1 MPGRSL
7 LTRALR
13 AGPARVGVRARVRD
27 LVRTAAL
34 AAALAVVPAAGS
46 ATAAGAAGPAPGDA
60 ASVEAAG
67 PGRAVTVAEPDERRV
82 VVVGVTGLRW
92 DDVGALT
99 TPALWGLA
107 QDGTVGTVAARSI
120 RSSACPADGWLALS
134 AGARSADLPGE
145 APGECRRLR
154 LPPVGEPVPGWA
166 DYLQSADEEDFDAR
180 PGVLGQAVR
189 DAGVTA
195 TGFGGGA
202 AIALAGPDG
211 LPVGDL
217 APLPG
222 AGTLGDRVG
231 EALTTSE
238 LVVLDA
244 GAVRDPGHALVDRA
258 ASGIDEDGDGLP
270 DPDAEP
276 VPEPPAGEEA
286 DLTAPDAVT
295 EPSRLDQVRAV
306 DAHLGAVLA
315 AVAAADH
322 DTTVVVASLADSGP
336 SPHLQLAAA
345 LGPGATQDAAPFA
358 GGLLSSRST
367 RQPGFVMTT
376 DLAPTV
382 LTALGARDRAPEGA
396 LVGSPVSLVP
406 GPATADGR
414 VAAMVD
420 EDRHAWAVRPLVGP
434 FFGVL
439 ILANLVLYAL
449 VTLGLNGAVLESL
462 GSGLNRVLPGRPGR
476 GVAGALRSRP
486 GPMLSGLR
494 VAGVAVASVPVSTFL
509 ANLVPWW
516 RAQPPSTV
524 LAALVV
530 AWVAAV
536 TGLALLPRWKRWLL
550 GPLGVVAAVTAVVVA
565 ADVVTGGRLQIS
577 SLMGVQP
584 LVGARFYGFNNQAFA
599 LFAATTVLL
608 AAALANPLVQRGRR
622 RQAAALVAVVGV
634 VATVLDGM
642 PGLGSDFGGPP
653 ALVPGFAV
661 LALLAAGVRIG
672 WAKALAVLVAG
683 AVVVTG
689 FAVVDWTRPPDSR
702 THLGRFVQTVL
713 DGGLWPVLTRKA
725 AQNLEILFGNGLT
738 LLAIAGIALVVLVL
752 GRPLRTAASA
762 PDGGPFG
769 WLSAGAPLTRLGT
782 DAPMLRPGLIALAVT
797 LGIGFALNDSGVV
810 IPAVGISV
818 AVPLLAA
825 ACAGWM
831 LSVRPDPARTP
842 APVTPERSPAPPAR

>member
-1 MPGRSL
+1 MPRRSL
-7 LTRALR
+7 ITRALC
-13 AGPARVGVRARVRD
+13 
-27 LVRTAAL
+27 
-34 AAALAVVPAAGS
+34 ALAVLGGVL
-46 ATAAGAAGPAPGDA
+46 AGALLPASA
-60 ASVEAAG
+60 AVAA
-67 PGRAVTVAEPDERRV
+67 AEPDERRV
-82 VVVGVTGLRW
+82 VVVGVSGLRW

-99 TPALWGLA
+99 TPALWALSL
-107 QDGTVGTVAARSI
+107 DGAVGTVAARSV

-134 AGARSADLPGE
+134 AGARAADLPGE

-166 DYLQSADEEDFDAR
+166 DYLQSVEEEDFDAR
-180 PGVLGQAVR
+180 LGLLGQAVR
-189 DAGVTA
+189 DGGVTA

-202 AIALAGPDG
+202 AVALAGPDG
-211 LPVGDL
+211 LPVGDVAPVPSTGAL
-217 APLPG
+217 AERVST
-222 AGTLGDRVG
+222 ALG
-231 EALTTSE
+231 TSE

-244 GAVRDPGHALVDRA
+244 GAVRDPGQGLVDRA
-258 ASGIDEDGDGLP
+258 ASGIDDDGDGLP

-276 VPEPPAGEEA
+276 VPEPPAGEEE
-286 DLTAPDAVT
+286 DLSAPDAVT
-295 EPSRLDQVRAV
+295 EPTRSDQVRAV
-306 DAHLGAVLA
+306 DARVGAVLE

-322 DTTVVVASLADSGP
+322 ETTVLVASLADSGRA
-336 SPHLQLAAA
+336 PHLQLAAA
-345 LGPGATQDAAPFA
+345 LGPAAVDGAAPYTA
-358 GGLLSSRST
+358 GLLSSRAT
-367 RQPGFVMTT
+367 RQPGYVMTT
-376 DLAPTV
+376 DLTPTV
-382 LTALGARDRAPEGA
+382 LEALGIRDLAPDGA
-396 LVGSPVSLVP
+396 LVGSTISAVP
-406 GPATADGR
+406 GPAAANDR
-414 VAAMVD
+414 VAAMID

-439 ILANLVLYAL
+439 IVANLVLYAL

-462 GSGLNRVLPGRPGR
+462 GSGLNRVLPGRWGR
-476 GVAGALRSRP
+476 AVAGALRSRP
-486 GPMLSGLR
+486 EVLLSGLR

-509 ANLVPWW
+509 ANLAPWW
-516 RAQPPSTV
+516 RAQPPSWV
-524 LAALVV
+524 LIGLIA
-530 AWVAAV
+530 AWVAAL
-536 TGLALLPRWKRWLL
+536 TCLALLPRWRTWLL

-565 ADVVTGGRLQIS
+565 ADVVAGGRLQIS

-599 LFAATTVLL
+599 LFAASTVLL

-622 RQAAALVAVVGV
+622 GQAAALVGAVGV

-661 LALLAAGVRIG
+661 LALLAGGVRIS
-672 WAKALAVLVAG
+672 WVKALAILAAG
-683 AVVVTG
+683 AVVVIG
-689 FAVVDWTRPPDSR
+689 FAVVDWTRPADSR

-713 DGGLWPVLTRKA
+713 DGGLWPVIARKA
-725 AQNLEILFGNGLT
+725 AQNLDILFGNWLT
-738 LLAIAGIALVVLVL
+738 LLAIGGIALVLLVL

-782 DAPMLRPGLIALAVT
+782 DAPMLRPGLVALAVT

-810 IPAVGISV
+810 IPAVGVSV

-831 LSVRPDPARTP
+831 LSVRPVPTAPAVP
-842 APVTPERSPAPPAR
+842 ASVTSPAPPAR

>member
-1 MPGRSL
+1 MPRRSRA
-7 LTRALR
+7 TRVLC
-13 AGPARVGVRARVRD
+13 
-27 LVRTAAL
+27 AL
-34 AAALAVVPAAGS
+34 AALVGVLAPAT
-46 ATAAGAAGPAPGDA
+46 TAAAAAD
-60 ASVEAAG
+60 
-67 PGRAVTVAEPDERRV
+67 PDEPRV
-82 VVVGVTGLRW
+82 VVVGVSGLRW

-99 TPALWGLA
+99 TPALWSLSLQGS
-107 QDGTVGTVAARSI
+107 VGTVAARSV

-154 LPPVGEPVPGWA
+154 LAPAGEPVPGWA
-166 DYLQSADEEDFDAR
+166 DYLQAADEEDFDAR
-180 PGVLGQAVR
+180 PGLFGQTVR
-189 DAGVTA
+189 DGGVTA

-211 LPVGDL
+211 VPVGDL
-217 APLPG
+217 APVPSTR
-222 AGTLGDRVG
+222 TLADRVSAAMG
-231 EALTTSE
+231 TSE

-244 GAVRDPGHALVDRA
+244 GTVRDPGRGLVDRP
-258 ASGIDEDGDGLP
+258 ASGIDDDGDGQP

-276 VPEPPAGEEA
+276 VPEPPADAAE

-295 EPSRLDQVRAV
+295 ETTRSEQVRAV
-306 DAHLGAVLA
+306 DARIGAVLE
-315 AVAAADH
+315 AVTEANH
-322 DTTVVVASLADSGP
+322 DTTVLVASLADSGP
-336 SPHLQLAAA
+336 VPHLQLAAA
-345 LGPGATQDAAPFA
+345 LGPAAVDGAAAFT
-358 GGLLSSRST
+358 GGLLSSRAT
-367 RQPGFVMTT
+367 RQPGYVMTT
-376 DLAPTV
+376 DVSPTV
-382 LTALGARDRAPEGA
+382 LEALGIRDLAPGGA
-396 LVGSPVSLVP
+396 LVGSTITAVP
-406 GPATADGR
+406 GAAAANAR
-414 VAAMVD
+414 VAAMID

-434 FFGVL
+434 FFGLL
-439 ILANLVLYAL
+439 IVANLVLYAL
-449 VTLGLNGAVLESL
+449 VSLGLNGAVLESL
-462 GSGLNRVLPGRPGR
+462 GSGLNRVLPGRWGR
-476 GVAGALRSRP
+476 AVAAALRSRP
-486 GPMLSGLR
+486 ELLLSALR

-509 ANLVPWW
+509 ANLLPWW
-516 RAQPPSTV
+516 RAQPPSYV
-524 LAALVV
+524 LAGLVA
-530 AWVAAV
+530 AWVAAL
-536 TGLALLPRWKRWLL
+536 TCLALLPRWRGWLL
-550 GPLGVVAAVTAVVVA
+550 GPLGVVAAVTALVVA

-622 RQAAALVAVVGV
+622 RQAATLVATVGV

-661 LALLAAGVRIG
+661 LALLAAGVRIS
-672 WAKALAVLVAG
+672 WVKALAILAAG
-683 AVVVTG
+683 AVVVIG
-689 FAVVDWTRPPDSR
+689 FAVVDWTRPADSR

-713 DGGLWPVLTRKA
+713 DGGLWPVIARKA
-725 AQNLEILFGNGLT
+725 GQNLDILFGNWLT
-738 LLAIAGIALVVLVL
+738 LLAIGGIALVVLVL

-782 DAPMLRPGLIALAVT
+782 DAPMLRPGLVALAVT

-810 IPAVGISV
+810 IPAVGVSV

-831 LSVRPDPARTP
+831 LSVRPEPAG
-842 APVTPERSPAPPAR
+842 ALPPAAPLASPGPRTTR